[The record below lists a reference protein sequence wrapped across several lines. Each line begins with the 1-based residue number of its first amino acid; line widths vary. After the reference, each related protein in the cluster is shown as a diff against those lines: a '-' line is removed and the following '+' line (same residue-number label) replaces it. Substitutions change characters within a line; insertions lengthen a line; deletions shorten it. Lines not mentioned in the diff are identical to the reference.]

1 MKAGKVP
8 SSRTVAAV
16 KPPIA
21 TATSATA
28 ATPALAGDSLQR
40 QDVPPKNLEQE
51 AEAAQQLMGKP
62 LSYTSTKEL
71 EAYLATVRKSEPLAD
86 YDPQG
91 FLTKQL
97 KLGDVRASGR
107 TDRPTLEAL
116 RQIPQYHPTN
126 TLAGLPILPQRML
139 FALAKAS
146 PGFFLFLTKAT
157 NPAME
162 AISKAKGLWK
172 KPFAS
177 VQKAAPTGLTPQQR
191 YPGVLSGDIFSPLSF
206 SRDFHAGTPDT
217 SSKGRYGTYA
227 IAKSMGFSE
236 SEATRIAR
244 MDEGIDTN
252 KTPYGHTSYSPLDQM
267 DRHFNLAAKG
277 HEDTRLIWA
286 QRHLQA
292 AIAFGKQ
299 TSYKQAEVELG
310 AGLHSLQDFFAHG
323 QLTPSTH
330 ATIGE
335 FPDDVTY
342 NPIAFYQATEAT
354 QAYLQAYMS
363 GITAEQPAKTSAA
376 PGPEP
381 ASSGAQ
387 VLSSKP

>member
-8 SSRTVAAV
+8 SSARAAV
-16 KPPIA
+16 LKQPIA
-21 TATSATA
+21 PLTPGAGSAS
-28 ATPALAGDSLQR
+28 PSLAGDSLQR
-40 QDVPPKNLEQE
+40 QPAAPTDLEQE
-51 AEAAQQLMGKP
+51 AQAAQKLMGKP
-62 LSYTSTKEL
+62 LSYTSTQEL
-71 EAYLATVRKSEPLAD
+71 EAYLGTVRKAEPLAD

-97 KLGDVRASGR
+97 QLSDVRASGR

-116 RQIPQYHPTN
+116 RKIPQYHPSN
-126 TLAGLPILPQRML
+126 TLAGLPILPQRAL

-146 PGFFLFLTKAT
+146 PGLFLALTKAT

-162 AISKAKGLWK
+162 AISKIKAKWK

-177 VQKAAPTGLTPQQR
+177 VQKASPTGLTPQQR
-191 YPGVLSGDIFSPLSF
+191 YPGVVSDDIFRPLSF

-227 IAKSMGFSE
+227 IAKAMGFSE
-236 SEATRIAR
+236 GEANRIAR

-252 KTPYGHTSYSPLDQM
+252 QTPYGATSYSPLDEM
-267 DRHFNLAAKG
+267 DRHFNLASKG
-277 HEDTRLIWA
+277 HEDSRLVWA
-286 QRHLQA
+286 QRHLKA

-299 TSYKQAEVELG
+299 TAYKQAEVELG
-310 AGLHSLQDFFAHG
+310 AGLHSLQDLFAHG

-354 QAYLQAYMS
+354 QAYLQAYIS
-363 GITAEQPAKTSAA
+363 GITQQPDQA
-376 PGPEP
+376 P
-381 ASSGAQ
+381 
-387 VLSSKP
+387 

>member
-1 MKAGKVP
+1 MKPGKLQ
-8 SSRTVAAV
+8 SSRIAAGT

-21 TATSATA
+21 SPAPGARI
-28 ATPALAGDSLQR
+28 ATPPLAGDSLQR
-40 QDVPPKNLEQE
+40 QAVPPKDLEQE
-51 AEAAQQLMGKP
+51 AQAAQQLMGKP
-62 LSYTSTKEL
+62 LSYTSQGEL
-71 EAYLATVRKSEPLAD
+71 EAYLTTVRQSEPLAD
-86 YDPQG
+86 YDPKG
-91 FLTKQL
+91 FLVKQL

-116 RQIPQYHPTN
+116 RKIPQYHPTN
-126 TLAGLPILPQRML
+126 TLAGLPILPQRAL

-146 PGFFLFLTKAT
+146 PSLFLALTKAT

-162 AISKAKGLWK
+162 AISKAKAKWK
-172 KPFAS
+172 KPFVS
-177 VQKAAPTGLTPQQR
+177 VQKASPTGLTPQQR
-191 YPGVLSGDIFSPLSF
+191 YPGVLSSDLFRPLSF
-206 SRDFHAGTPDT
+206 DRDFHAGTPDT

-227 IAKSMGFSE
+227 IAKGMGFSE
-236 SEATRIAR
+236 AEANRIAR

-252 KTPYGHTSYSPLDQM
+252 QTPYGRTSFSPLDEM

-277 HEDTRLIWA
+277 QEDSRLVWA

-299 TSYKQAEVELG
+299 TAYNQAEVELG
-310 AGLHSLQDFFAHG
+310 AGLHSLQDLFAHG

-342 NPIAFYQATEAT
+342 NPVAFYQATEAT
-354 QAYLQAYMS
+354 QAYLQAYIS
-363 GITAEQPAKTSAA
+363 GITAERPASGPSLESESPPSQALPAK
-376 PGPEP
+376 P
-381 ASSGAQ
+381 
-387 VLSSKP
+387 